1 MVWGWRTWRV
11 SGPPERVARAS
22 SALLVV
28 RVGEGLAAWLLFN
41 EFFVSTEWLVQ
52 AAFVA
57 YLLLNLGVALRYRR
71 GLVSWSTIGF
81 DVTVNALTLFPAIV
95 SSGGLAS
102 PLLLLLP
109 LKAIHYLLIFGDAV
123 ATLFVLVN
131 VVMLGGI
138 AWTDSALLL
147 PLVSGSVLTTQ
158 TTQRAMQLALVGFL
172 VGAPLSTAWLR
183 RVVAVD
189 RLPTRR
195 REPSRADADGTPAAV
210 ANALLTV
217 SEVVSRLTRLDEILE
232 TVVEIAPRSVEVDY
246 CGIALW
252 AEDTGTYTGA
262 VASGG
267 TTIDER
273 FAGLQL
279 AP

>member
-1 MVWGWRTWRV
+1 M

-109 LKAIHYLLIFGDAV
+109 LKAIHIPAHLWRCCGDAV
-123 ATLFVLVN
+123 
-131 VVMLGGI
+131 
-138 AWTDSALLL
+138 
-147 PLVSGSVLTTQ
+147 
-158 TTQRAMQLALVGFL
+158 RA
-172 VGAPLSTAWLR
+172 R
-183 RVVAVD
+183 
-189 RLPTRR
+189 
-195 REPSRADADGTPAAV
+195 
-210 ANALLTV
+210 
-217 SEVVSRLTRLDEILE
+217 
-232 TVVEIAPRSVEVDY
+232 
-246 CGIALW
+246 
-252 AEDTGTYTGA
+252 
-262 VASGG
+262 
-267 TTIDER
+267 
-273 FAGLQL
+273 
-279 AP
+279 